1 MSQTAKAPIRSS
13 FPTVIAVLGA
23 FFIFYILYAF
33 LDGAITSESVSTN
46 MDTTQERQSLAE
58 SHAAGEKLLSE
69 YKVINAA
76 EGKVRLP
83 IERAKELVIAENSN

>member
-23 FFIFYILYAF
+23 FFIFYFLYAF
-33 LDGAITSESVSTN
+33 LSDSIKSESSV
-46 MDTTQERQSLAE
+46 DAAPAVAIPSLAE
-58 SHAAGEKLLSE
+58 SKAKGTKVLAE

-83 IERAKELVIAENSN
+83 IERAKELIIAENAK